1 MTQGFGWDDV
11 LRQVQ
16 QVGATVQSP
25 FDQVRRQAL
34 RELAELT
41 GRNVVVY
48 YSGWLEKGQLAR
60 HGAQFH
66 LNFGDVQGFMTTLHK
81 LDRTKGLDLLLH
93 TPGGEVGALEATVNY
108 LRGLFGTNIRAIVP
122 QIAMSAGTMM
132 ALACSE
138 IIMGRQSSL
147 GPVDPQM
154 PHGFSAFAPVAQF
167 QQAAADIKKDPAL
180 APVWAPLL
188 AKYPPGLLIDCI
200 QAIKLTEEL
209 LTGWLQSG
217 MFNGL
222 TDAAQRLARTIN
234 ELANPEVSKSHSRP
248 LNYERLGVLGLNLK
262 RLEDDQ
268 ELQDAV
274 LKAHHSCIVTFSGTP
289 AIKLIENHQGGSF
302 IQQFNPV
309 GTQKVG

>member
-1 MTQGFGWDDV
+1 MTKGFGWDDV
-11 LRQVQ
+11 LKQVQ
-16 QVGATVQSP
+16 QIGATVQSP
-25 FDQVRRQAL
+25 FDQVRRQSL
-34 RELAELT
+34 RDLAELT

-66 LNFGDVQGFMTTLHK
+66 LHFGDVQGFMTTLHK
-81 LDRTKGLDLLLH
+81 LDRAKGLDILLH

-108 LRGLFGTNIRAIVP
+108 LRSLFGTNIRAIVP

-132 ALACSE
+132 ALACRE
-138 IIMGRQSSL
+138 IILGKQSSL

-167 QQAAADIKKDPAL
+167 QQAAADIKRDPSL
-180 APVWAPLL
+180 AAAWAPLL

-209 LTGWLQSG
+209 LTGWLQTG
-217 MFNGL
+217 MFKGL
-222 TDAAQRLARTIN
+222 PDAADRLAKTIN

-248 LNYERLGVLGLNLK
+248 LNYDRLAQLGINLA
-262 RLEDDQ
+262 RLEDNQ
-268 ELQDAV
+268 SLQDAV
-274 LKAHHSCIVTFSGTP
+274 LKAHHACIVTFSGTP
-289 AIKLIENHQGGSF
+289 AIKLIENDQGGSF

-309 GTQKVG
+309 GSPKA